1 MNDNDNPI
9 ENTTVLVV
17 DNDGEMR
24 RLVARLLTS
33 LGVGRVLQAPD
44 GEAAKQRLLEP
55 ESDRPDVVITELDMT
70 PMDGVQL
77 LTWIRHDD
85 GSPNPLIPVI
95 LLTARSDPNLIFQM
109 RDLGVKEILA
119 RPMTTNS
126 LERRLRAA
134 LEHPRRFIDATDYRE
149 PDRRRRESS
158 DGGRDQ
164 RGRRVHADR

>member
-1 MNDNDNPI
+1 MNDNDNSI

-33 LGVGRVLQAPD
+33 LGVGHVLQAPD
-44 GEAAKQRLLEP
+44 GKAAKKHLLEP
-55 ESDRPDVVITELDMT
+55 ENDSPGVIITELDMA

-77 LTWIRHDD
+77 VTWIRHDD

-119 RPMTTNS
+119 KPMTANS

-134 LEHPRRFIDATDYRE
+134 LEHPRRFIDATNYRG

-158 DGGRDQ
+158 HGGRDR

>member
-85 GSPNPLIPVI
+85 GSPN
-95 LLTARSDPNLIFQM
+95 RSSP
-109 RDLGVKEILA
+109 
-119 RPMTTNS
+119 
-126 LERRLRAA
+126 
-134 LEHPRRFIDATDYRE
+134 
-149 PDRRRRESS
+149 
-158 DGGRDQ
+158 
-164 RGRRVHADR
+164 